1 MSSNPIKEVEK
12 FVKDPGRVAAALVTG
27 GLSEQVRFVEGEV
40 KRAMTPDIPTPELA
54 AAPPSPTSDDPA
66 VQADLTAAQDAERKA
81 RGRASTML
89 TGGRGVSDQGLSL
102 SRRTLLGS

>member
-1 MSSNPIKEVEK
+1 MGSNPVRTIAA
-12 FVKDPGRVAAALVTG
+12 VATG
-27 GLSEQVRFVEGEV
+27 GQSELLYRGAEEV
-40 KRAMTPDIPTPELA
+40 KKAMTPDIPVPQMA
-54 AAPPSPTSDDPA
+54 AAPPSPTSEDPA

-81 RGRASTML
+81 RGRASTLL